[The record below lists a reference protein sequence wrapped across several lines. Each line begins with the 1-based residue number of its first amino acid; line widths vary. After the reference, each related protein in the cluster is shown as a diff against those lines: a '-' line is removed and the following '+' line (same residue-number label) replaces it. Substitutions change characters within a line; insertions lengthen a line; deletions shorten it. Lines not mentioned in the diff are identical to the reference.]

1 MDPAALRAV
10 TFFRNLPRTSVDA
23 LIQRLRPERFGRGTV
38 LFERGEPGTSMYF
51 VESGQLEAIAEA
63 QQEPLAVLGPGG
75 FVGEIA
81 LLLDQ
86 PRSATVRVTAD
97 AQLWS
102 LNRTDLDALLAEHPL
117 IGIELSRELG
127 RRLVATNLRLVPARV
142 VQCVAVF
149 GDGAVELTRALDRA
163 EPGRIGLASLVGAPS
178 PPALP
183 ESVARVAEDV
193 ADAASI
199 TRLAQGQLGACERL
213 VLLLPRSPSPAAT
226 GALGVS
232 EYVVVFGPCPDWV
245 SRGRPQHRVL
255 HCDGTSAALQRT
267 VRWIRGRAIGLAL
280 SSGGSKTVAHLGVLR
295 VLRQMGIAVDAVAGT
310 SGGAVMAAALA
321 CGLPE
326 AEMLERLR
334 SLARSLQFR
343 SFDFNLLP
351 RSALS
356 KGVRLRQLFDDA
368 FGGRSFGGTDIP
380 LWLVA
385 SDLATGEE
393 VVINSG
399 PIADGVRASMSM
411 PVFFNPWRHGE
422 RLLIDGAVCNPLPA
436 SVLREAGIRFVV
448 GSNVA
453 GQELRYDSGLGMR
466 APNMLQI
473 VNRVMNSMEREMLK
487 AQSPLV
493 DVMIRPRLSIQNPL
507 DFNRVDE
514 FIAEGERA
522 ARSELA
528 ETTVPIDP
536 VGALR

>member
-1 MDPAALRAV
+1 
-10 TFFRNLPRTSVDA
+10 
-23 LIQRLRPERFGRGTV
+23 
-38 LFERGEPGTSMYF
+38 
-51 VESGQLEAIAEA
+51 
-63 QQEPLAVLGPGG
+63 
-75 FVGEIA
+75 
-81 LLLDQ
+81 
-86 PRSATVRVTAD
+86 
-97 AQLWS
+97 
-102 LNRTDLDALLAEHPL
+102 
-117 IGIELSRELG
+117 
-127 RRLVATNLRLVPARV
+127 
-142 VQCVAVF
+142 
-149 GDGAVELTRALDRA
+149 
-163 EPGRIGLASLVGAPS
+163 
-178 PPALP
+178 
-183 ESVARVAEDV
+183 
-193 ADAASI
+193 
-199 TRLAQGQLGACERL
+199 
-213 VLLLPRSPSPAAT
+213 
-226 GALGVS
+226 
-232 EYVVVFGPCPDWV
+232 
-245 SRGRPQHRVL
+245 
-255 HCDGTSAALQRT
+255 
-267 VRWIRGRAIGLAL
+267 
-280 SSGGSKTVAHLGVLR
+280 VAHLGVLR

-310 SGGAVMAAALA
+310 SGGAVIAAALA

-326 AEMLERLR
+326 AVMLERLR
-334 SLARSLQFR
+334 TLARSLQFR
-343 SFDFNLLP
+343 SFDFNLVP

-356 KGVRLRQLFDDA
+356 KGLRLRQLFDDA

-385 SDLATGEE
+385 SDLSTGEE

-453 GQELRYDSGLGMR
+453 GQELHYDAGSRMR

-507 DFNRVDE
+507 DFSRVDE

-528 ETTVPIDP
+528 EASMPVDV